1 MRCSYGT
8 KSKYANLC
16 GKDNYTEKRKS
27 IKKPAQIKEQVLGKR
42 CQSFE
47 LLQRNI
53 KIYEAISIRF
63 NKFLFKVCFA

>member
-1 MRCSYGT
+1 MKCSYGT

-47 LLQRNI
+47 L
-53 KIYEAISIRF
+53 
-63 NKFLFKVCFA
+63 